1 MVLRRFYKYLKV
13 FEKKESEKIPTKK
26 LQNYAIN
33 LRERFILKKGRIY
46 LLSRIEKEEVQE
58 FLKDQLRKKYIQP
71 SKSPQMLLV
80 FFMLKKNEKEENSID
95 LLIFEQ
101 LDDQD

>member
-1 MVLRRFYKYLKV
+1 
-13 FEKKESEKIPTKK
+13 
-26 LQNYAIN
+26 
-33 LRERFILKKGRIY
+33 
-46 LLSRIEKEEVQE
+46 LSRIEKEEVQE

-101 LDDQD
+101 LDD

>member
-1 MVLRRFYKYLKV
+1 V

-26 LQNYAIN
+26 LWNYAID
-33 LRERFILKKGRIY
+33 LRERFILEKRKIY
-46 LLSRIEKEEVQE
+46 LLSKIEKEEVQE

-71 SKSPQMLLV
+71 SKSPQILLV
-80 FFMLKKNEKEENSID
+80 FSMLKKNGKEENSVE

-101 LDDQD
+101 LDD

>member
-1 MVLRRFYKYLKV
+1 V

-26 LQNYAIN
+26 LWNYAID
-33 LRERFILKKGRIY
+33 LRERFIPEKRKIY
-46 LLSRIEKEEVQE
+46 LLSKIEKEEVQE

-71 SKSPQMLLV
+71 SKSPQILLV
-80 FFMLKKNEKEENSID
+80 FFMLKKNGKEENSVE

-101 LDDQD
+101 LDD